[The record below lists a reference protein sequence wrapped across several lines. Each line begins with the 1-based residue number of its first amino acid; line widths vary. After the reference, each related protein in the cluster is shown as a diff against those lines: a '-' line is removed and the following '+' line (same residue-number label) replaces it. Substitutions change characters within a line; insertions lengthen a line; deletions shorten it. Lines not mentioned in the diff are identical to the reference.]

1 MGEPGTERALVLDVE
16 GPTLRAARLLADR
29 FPLLTCDAR
38 EVVLGID
45 RGDTP
50 EAILACCRERG
61 IGVRASL
68 VRVRPAGADAATPSA
83 SASPLSWEVGR

>member
-1 MGEPGTERALVLDVE
+1 VRESGTERALVLDVE
-16 GPTLRAARLLADR
+16 GPTLRAANLLADR
-29 FPLLTCDAR
+29 FPLLAYDAR

-68 VRVRPAGADAATPSA
+68 VRVRPAGGAASPNA
-83 SASPLSWEVGR
+83 SASPFLWEVGQ

>member
-1 MGEPGTERALVLDVE
+1 VGETGTERALVIDVE
-16 GPTLRAARLLADR
+16 GTTLRAAHLLADR
-29 FPLLTCDAR
+29 FPLLAYDAR
-38 EVVLGID
+38 EVVLGIG

-68 VRVRPAGADAATPSA
+68 VRVRSVGGAASPSA
-83 SASPLSWEVGR
+83 SASLSSWEVGR